1 MVIYITIYIS
11 LQYLNIGMEM
21 NDKNIVF
28 FVNSLDSGGIE
39 NYLLRFLQYKHS
51 EFNKVYIY
59 CKSGRGGQLESDYLE
74 ISNVNIIKRK
84 HSYFDLS
91 SYMLMYQFIKRNNI
105 SIICDFTG
113 NFAGFPIAVAALS
126 RVRTRV
132 AFYRSAMDAYQQ
144 SYLKKLYSKLVKDLT
159 FNCSTTILSNSEAAF
174 DYFYKIDWRNN
185 EKFKVILNGLNSDAF
200 MKTTES
206 LRAELNISNE
216 AFVVGHTGRYNPAK
230 NHQTILKVAFRL
242 VKKYPNIYF
251 LLCGNGVKE
260 SLNDLVLSEKLNK
273 NILLFENR
281 KDIPIFLNTLDCYF
295 FPSTREGQPN
305 ALIEAMVMGLPFVA
319 SDIPP
324 IRETVG
330 DSHTLY
336 PAMDVDALAVAI
348 EKEYFDRKGR
358 NIGLQQEMI
367 KRFNYKERF
376 DEFYQVLLND

>member
-1 MVIYITIYIS
+1 MKK
-11 LQYLNIGMEM
+11 N
-21 NDKNIVF
+21 NIVF
-28 FVNSLDSGGIE
+28 FVTHLDSGGIE
-39 NYLLRFLQYKHS
+39 NYLLRFLKYKNG
-51 EFNKVYIY
+51 EFNKVYVY
-59 CKSGRGGQLESDYLE
+59 CKSGKGGQLENDYLKMP
-74 ISNVNIIKRK
+74 NVEIIKRK
-84 HSYFDLS
+84 HGYFDFLS
-91 SYMLMYQFIKRNNI
+91 FVWTHKFFKEKDVSV
-105 SIICDFTG
+105 ICDFTG
-113 NFAGFPIAVAALS
+113 NFAGLPIAVAALS
-126 RVRTRV
+126 GVRTRV
-132 AFYRSAMDAYQQ
+132 VFYRSAMDAFQK

-159 FNCSTTILSNSEAAF
+159 FNFSTAILSNSEAAF

-185 EKFKVILNGLNSDAF
+185 DKFKVILNGLNSDPF
-200 MKTTES
+200 IQTTGN
-206 LRAELNISNE
+206 LRAELNISDE

-260 SLNDLVLSEKLNK
+260 SLSDLVLSEGLDRR
-273 NILLFENR
+273 ILLFENR
-281 KDIPIFLNTLDCYF
+281 TDIPVFLNTLDCYF

-319 SDIPP
+319 SDIPA

-336 PAMDVDALAVAI
+336 PAMDVNALAVAI
-348 EKEYFDRKGR
+348 EKEYFNRKR
-358 NIGLQQEMI
+358 QNIALQEEMI